1 MPYLNV
7 VFCFGRLILRCYN
20 SHDLSF
26 ILLIFFYVC
35 ASFWPFRTPM
45 YDYLHCRIEEV
56 ALCPVLT
63 VWKDTGCGGLEN
75 SKTEGASMGGV

>member
-1 MPYLNV
+1 
-7 VFCFGRLILRCYN
+7 
-20 SHDLSF
+20 
-26 ILLIFFYVC
+26 
-35 ASFWPFRTPM
+35 M